1 MRQADPSLR
10 KPRRQLTL
18 PGTGVVPGIAIGPI
32 AFAAEPKL
40 EITRQKIAAADI
52 AAERRTLDEA
62 VVRARQQLIKL
73 RARLAHL
80 PEESEG
86 ELGPLLDAHVHM
98 LDKSRL
104 MRAIY
109 AAIDEK
115 LVSATTAV
123 LDVSEAQATALLE
136 NQSLSGD
143 DSGAAARQAEEVRD
157 LGRRLLRNLIHL
169 PFRSFTG
176 LPPGSLLVA
185 DSLRPADAALIAPN
199 HFAGIITEEGSD
211 GGHTAVMLRAIG
223 IPAVLGVSGLIA
235 AAREGSLAV
244 LDGTTGQITLNPG
257 TRLLAHAAQSRTR
270 FASAQRGLARLRR
283 LASTTTDHV
292 PIELQANIELPFELP
307 MVVRSGASGVGLM
320 RSEFL
325 FMNRDNLPDEATQLA
340 IYRDTIE
347 AMDGDPVTIR
357 LLDWGSD
364 KQIEA
369 LVTAGLVPETR
380 EENPA
385 LGLRG
390 VRLLGDAPSLLET
403 QLAAMLRAAIYG
415 PVRIL
420 IPMVCRPREI
430 TLVRTAMNRVWRR
443 LEAEHVRLPAAPPPL
458 GVMIETPAAAIAA
471 AALARHADFFSI
483 GTNDLTMYTLA
494 ADRALPARFG
504 LYDALEPPVLH
515 LIAMIVAA
523 AAQARI
529 PVSLC
534 GELASRPEAAP
545 LLIGLGLRSLSMHGS
560 AILPVKRVVRSVS
573 LSQCESRAA
582 AALSTSDVAAIHDL
596 LNSPNNAAK

>member
-1 MRQADPSLR
+1 MRQADPSPR
-10 KPRRQLTL
+10 KPRRQITL
-18 PGTGVVPGIAIGPI
+18 PGSGVVPGIAIGPI

-52 AAERRTLDEA
+52 AAERRRLDEA

-109 AAIDEK
+109 AAIEEK

-123 LDVSEAQATALLE
+123 LDVSEAQAASIL
-136 NQSLSGD
+136 QSPRAGTD
-143 DSGAAARQAEEVRD
+143 DSGAAARQAEEVRE

-169 PFRSFTG
+169 PFRSFAG

-185 DSLRPADAALIAPN
+185 DALRPADAALIAPD
-199 HFAGIITEEGSD
+199 HFAGIITEEGGD
-211 GGHTAVMLRAIG
+211 VGHTAVMLR
-223 IPAVLGVSGLIA
+223 
-235 AAREGSLAV
+235 
-244 LDGTTGQITLNPG
+244 PG
-257 TRLLAHAAQSRTR
+257 PRLLADAAQSRTR

-283 LASTTTDHV
+283 LASTTADHL

-320 RSEFL
+320 RTEFL
-325 FMNRDNLPDEATQLA
+325 FMNRDSLPDEATQLA

-364 KQIEA
+364 KEVEA
-369 LVTAGLVPETR
+369 LVAAGLVPETR

-390 VRLLGDAPSLLET
+390 VRLLGNAPMVLET
-403 QLAAMLRAAIYG
+403 QLAAMLRAAVYG

-430 TLVRTAMNRVWRR
+430 TLVRDAMDRVWRR
-443 LEAEHVRLPAAPPPL
+443 LEAEHVRLPATKPPL
-458 GVMIETPAAAIAA
+458 GVMIETPAAVIAGA
-471 AALARHADFFSI
+471 TLARYADFFAI
-483 GTNDLTMYTLA
+483 GTNDLTMYALA
-494 ADRALPARFG
+494 ADRGLPARFG
-504 LYDALEPPVLH
+504 LYDALEPPVLR
-515 LIAMIVAA
+515 LIAMTVAA
-523 AAQARI
+523 GDVAGI

-545 LLIGLGLRSLSMHGS
+545 LLIGLGLRSLSMHGG
-560 AILPVKRVVRSVS
+560 AILRVKRVVRSVT
-573 LSQCESRAA
+573 LSRCEALAA
-582 AALSTSDVAAIHDL
+582 AALGASEASTVHDL
-596 LNSPNNAAK
+596 LDAYK

>member
-1 MRQADPSLR
+1 MRQADPSPR
-10 KPRRQLTL
+10 KPRRQITL
-18 PGTGVVPGIAIGPI
+18 PGSGVVPGIAIGPI

-52 AAERRTLDEA
+52 AAERRRLDEA

-109 AAIDEK
+109 AAIEEK

-123 LDVSEAQATALLE
+123 LDVSEAQAASIL
-136 NQSLSGD
+136 QSPRAGTD
-143 DSGAAARQAEEVRD
+143 DSGAAARQAEEVRE

-169 PFRSFTG
+169 PFRSFAG

-185 DSLRPADAALIAPN
+185 DALRPADAALIAPD
-199 HFAGIITEEGSD
+199 HFAGIITEEGGD
-211 GGHTAVMLRAIG
+211 VGHTAVMLRAIG
-223 IPAVLGVSGLIA
+223 IPAVLGVNGLIG

-257 TRLLAHAAQSRTR
+257 PRLLADAAQSRTR

-283 LASTTTDHV
+283 LASTTADHL

-320 RSEFL
+320 RTEFL
-325 FMNRDNLPDEATQLA
+325 FMNRDSLPDEATQLA

-364 KQIEA
+364 KEVEA
-369 LVTAGLVPETR
+369 LVAAGLVPQTR

-390 VRLLGDAPSLLET
+390 VRLLGDAPMVLET
-403 QLAAMLRAAIYG
+403 QLAAMLRAAVYG

-430 TLVRTAMNRVWRR
+430 TLVRDAMDRVWHR
-443 LEAEHVRLPAAPPPL
+443 LEAEHVRLPATKPPL
-458 GVMIETPAAAIAA
+458 GVMIETPAAVIAGA
-471 AALARHADFFSI
+471 TLARYADFFAI
-483 GTNDLTMYTLA
+483 GTNDLTMYALA
-494 ADRALPARFG
+494 ADRGLPARFG
-504 LYDALEPPVLH
+504 LYDALEPPVLR
-515 LIAMIVAA
+515 LIAMTVAA
-523 AAQARI
+523 GDVAGI

-545 LLIGLGLRSLSMHGS
+545 LLIGLGLRSLSMHGG
-560 AILPVKRVVRSVS
+560 AILRVKRVVRSVT
-573 LSQCESRAA
+573 LSRCEALAA
-582 AALSTSDVAAIHDL
+582 AALGASEASTVHDL
-596 LNSPNNAAK
+596 LDAYK